1 MGRCGYPRSVQPLT
15 LDHVALYVV
24 DRERMVATAIDRL
37 GLRLI
42 EQTDR
47 FTLLGADAR
56 RGKLTLFD
64 AEGPRERGALGRIG
78 LRVSSLEGRKPLV
91 DLGEGLEIVL
101 VEAETDAELD
111 LDHISLLAK
120 DPAAAAR
127 GWERLGFTPLGD
139 GRLEVGGSYLELTA
153 GDPGRPERPLLN
165 HIGVL
170 VDSVDEH
177 QAEALELGVEIDDRV
192 DAPNTLALFVWGPD
206 RVKLEYIEHKPSFS
220 LS

>member
-1 MGRCGYPRSVQPLT
+1 MKPLT
-15 LDHVALYVV
+15 LDHVALWVA
-24 DRERMVATAIDRL
+24 DRERMTATAVERL
-37 GLRLI
+37 GLRVI

-64 AEGPRERGALGRIG
+64 AEGQREQGALARIG
-78 LRVSSLEGRKPLV
+78 LRVSSLDGREPVV

-101 VEAETDAELD
+101 VEAETDSELD
-111 LDHISLLAK
+111 LDHVSLRTN
-120 DPAAAAR
+120 DPEAAAR
-127 GWERLGFTPLGD
+127 GWKQLGFVPTDD
-139 GRLEVGGSYLELTA
+139 GRLEVGGAYLELI
-153 GDPGRPERPLLN
+153 PGNPGEPQRPLLN

-170 VDSVDEH
+170 VDSVHEH
-177 QAEALELGVEIDDRV
+177 QAEAEELGVEIDDLV